1 MILSQ
6 LILGQGLIFDTTA
19 LAAVALIGYLF
30 GKRSGRVPL
39 QPADVTLLIEL
50 ARAQSV
56 AKELQHLA
64 HRLRTETEGQLAAL
78 AAFQGRVEMMQRGA
92 VAADWRQLRQHADAL
107 MAPTMALASSLAV
120 ACDEMRDQ
128 QSQLM
133 TFAEARVDRE
143 TGVLNRRAL
152 MEHLHARLTARG
164 EGAKKVAVVLCSV
177 DVDPYASAVD
187 GEACLGGVA
196 RLIEQYA
203 RGNDVVARYGPQ
215 EFVILLPRT
224 TLDGGLI
231 VGERLLKVVDASLE
245 RRVWAGVVE
254 AEVEETPEEL
264 LARAESALRAAAREE
279 TPTVFIHD
287 GSATRRHAFELVD
300 AHPDRLASAPIS
312 ISENGRDEDRE
323 LETAN

>member
-6 LILGQGLIFDTTA
+6 LLLGQGLIFDTTA

-78 AAFQGRVEMMQRGA
+78 AAFQGQVEMMQRGA

-152 MEHLHARLTARG
+152 LEHLHAHLSARG
-164 EGAKKVAVVLCSV
+164 VATKQMSLALFSV
-177 DVDPYASAVD
+177 DVEPYEAAAD
-187 GEACLGGVA
+187 GAGQLGNLA
-196 RLIEQYA
+196 RLLEQYA
-203 RGNDVVARYGPQ
+203 RSNDLIARYGPQ
-215 EFVILLPRT
+215 EFAILLPRT
-224 TLDGGLI
+224 TLDGGLV
-231 VGERLLKVVDASLE
+231 VGERILKVVDASFE
-245 RRVWAGVVE
+245 RRVWGGIVE
-254 AEVEETPEEL
+254 AEVGEAPEEM
-264 LARAESALRAAAREE
+264 LARAETALRTAAKDEQS
-279 TPTVFIHD
+279 TLFIHD
-287 GSATRRHAFELVD
+287 GAVMRRHAFELLGAHRDRMAGISD
-300 AHPDRLASAPIS
+300 AHHR
-312 ISENGRDEDRE
+312 RDDDLE
-323 LETAN
+323 LDAIG